1 MSGAGRARREPG
13 PGPPQRPPPPSL
25 SFSRRARDPIFALA
39 EPLRPGEEG
48 THSRKAV
55 APPREREEPRE
66 REQPRERAEAAVGRP
81 GGWLGRG
88 CAKGG
93 RRRKS
98 R

>member
-1 MSGAGRARREPG
+1 MSGAGPVRGAPG
-13 PGPPQRPPPPSL
+13 PGRPQRPPPPSP
-25 SFSRRARDPIFALA
+25 SFRRARDPIFALA
-39 EPLRPGEEG
+39 EPLRPGEED
-48 THSRKAV
+48 THSRKPV

-66 REQPRERAEAAVGRP
+66 QEQPRERAEAAGGLP